1 MKCAKCHQ
9 TISPPSSAVAY
20 RSKSY
25 CPACFSALKDQA
37 AKKDKKTSALLNDP
51 DFLDLSFYLCSLFSI
66 QELTPLLR
74 KQLSEYHNERHW
86 SWKSI
91 ALAAK
96 YFFELSPHDE
106 IQPISLGILPY
117 VYDEAMSYYRSLYQ
131 AQEFNQ
137 TVSLEEKTRYFA
149 PSRGCATIE
158 SSFRMEDL

>member
-9 TISPPSSAVAY
+9 TISPPSIAVAY

-25 CPACFSALKDQA
+25 CPSCFSALKEQA
-37 AKKDKKTSALLNDP
+37 VKKDQKISAELNDP
-51 DFLDLSFYLCSLFSI
+51 DFLALSSYLCSLFSI
-66 QELTPLLR
+66 TELTPLLR
-74 KQLSEYHNERHW
+74 RQLADYHSEKRW

-91 ALAAK
+91 ELAAR
-96 YFFELSPHDE
+96 YFFELTPHEE
-106 IQPISLGILPY
+106 IPLVTLGILPY

-137 TVSLEEKTRYFA
+137 TVSLEEKTRYLA
-149 PSRGCATIE
+149 PSHGCASIE

>member
-9 TISPPSSAVAY
+9 TISPPSIAVAY

-25 CPACFSALKDQA
+25 CPSCFSALKEQA

-74 KQLSEYHNERHW
+74 KQLSEYHDERHW

-96 YFFELSPHDE
+96 YFFELTPHEE
-106 IQPISLGILPY
+106 IPLVTLGILPY
-117 VYDEAMSYYRSLYQ
+117 VYEEAMSYYRSLCQ

-137 TVSLEEKTRYFA
+137 TVSLEEKTRYLA
-149 PSRGCATIE
+149 PSHGCASIE